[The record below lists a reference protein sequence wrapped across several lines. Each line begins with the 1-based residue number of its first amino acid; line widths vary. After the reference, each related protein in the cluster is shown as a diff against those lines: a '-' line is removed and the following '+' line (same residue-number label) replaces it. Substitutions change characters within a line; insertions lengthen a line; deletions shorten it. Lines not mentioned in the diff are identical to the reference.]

1 MLDNWLNLQLD
12 SSCRYADGPPVGRCR
27 RHFVNF
33 SSQLLLESVLLE
45 LLEDDSLEPVELLLA
60 GLW

>member
-12 SSCRYADGPPVGRCR
+12 SSCRYADGTDRQAGR